1 MGEDLLRQVA
11 AELNKALGAAERAPR
26 MATLVA
32 ENNTRIAAEAV
43 RSMPFDTS
51 PYAYQFWLAAVDKN

>member
-1 MGEDLLRQVA
+1 MSEDLLRQVA
-11 AELNKALGAAERAPR
+11 AELNKAPETAERASR
-26 MATLVA
+26 MTTLIS

-43 RSMPFDTS
+43 RSMPFDAS